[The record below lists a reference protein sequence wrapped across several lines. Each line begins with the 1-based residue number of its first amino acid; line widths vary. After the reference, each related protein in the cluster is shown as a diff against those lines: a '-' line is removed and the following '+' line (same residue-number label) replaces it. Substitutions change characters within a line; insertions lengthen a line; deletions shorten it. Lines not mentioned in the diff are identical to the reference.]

1 MEGSIM
7 RNKFIAAAVALS
19 VGVTAPVAAQSSGQL
34 LKGGAIGAG
43 AGALAGAIIP
53 GVSVGN
59 GALIG
64 GAGGLAYTALKKKH
78 HYYRDSRGRRYY
90 VNKSGYRVYK

>member
-1 MEGSIM
+1 M
-7 RNKFIAAAVALS
+7 RQAIIAGALALS
-19 VGVTAPVAAQSSGQL
+19 VAIASPVAAQSSGQL

-64 GAGGLAYTALKKKH
+64 GAGGLAYTALKKNH
-78 HYYRDSRGRRYY
+78 HYYRDNRGRRYY
-90 VNKSGYRVYK
+90 VNKRGYRVYK

>member
-1 MEGSIM
+1 M
-7 RNKFIAAAVALS
+7 RQRLIAGVVALS
-19 VGVTAPVAAQSSGQL
+19 VGISAPVAAQSSGQL

-53 GVSVGN
+53 GVSVGT

-64 GAGGLAYTALKKKH
+64 GAGGLAYTAIRKH
-78 HYYRDSRGRRYY
+78 RDYDRDDRERGYF
-90 VNKSGYRVYK
+90 VGKNGPRVSK

>member
-1 MEGSIM
+1 M
-7 RNKFIAAAVALS
+7 RQRLIAGVVALS
-19 VGVTAPVAAQSSGQL
+19 VGISGPVAAQSSGQL

-53 GVSVGN
+53 GVSVGT

-64 GAGGLAYTALKKKH
+64 GAGGLAYTAIRKH
-78 HYYRDSRGRRYY
+78 RDYDRDDRARSYFVGKNGPRVSR
-90 VNKSGYRVYK
+90 

>member
-1 MEGSIM
+1 M
-7 RNKFIAAAVALS
+7 RNAIIAGALALSIGIASPIAA
-19 VGVTAPVAAQSSGQL
+19 QNSGQL

-53 GVSVGN
+53 GVSVGD

-64 GAGGLAYTALKKKH
+64 GAGGLAYTALKKDR
-78 HYYRDSRGRRYY
+78 HYYRDNRGRRYY
-90 VNKSGYRVYK
+90 LNKRGNRVYK

>member
-1 MEGSIM
+1 M
-7 RNKFIAAAVALS
+7 RNAIIAGALALS
-19 VGVTAPVAAQSSGQL
+19 VGLASPVTAQSSGQL

-64 GAGGLAYTALKKKH
+64 AGGGLAYTALKKNR

-90 VNKSGYRVYK
+90 VTKSGNRVYK